1 MEKNKEINTNNE
13 EKDEKNN
20 NAQYHINRIINT
32 KFINPY
38 EVLQLSFDSNDSQI
52 KRKYKELSLL
62 IHPDKCKEE
71 KSSEAFHILD
81 EAFKTLMN
89 EDKKQYFKR
98 ILRES
103 KERVEMKR
111 EKENKIRKAKGLN
124 FLPQDTF
131 DDEVRD
137 MMKTIIQE
145 IEDKKAYSEKMKFAY
160 KKRERDLEEA
170 EKEKEQQ
177 ELKKKK
183 EWDNYRDKRVKNW
196 NRFKTKTKRSKYELK
211 PPSYKTEERNEENK
225 ITIFQQKSII

>member
-1 MEKNKEINTNNE
+1 MEINTSKE
-13 EKDEKNN
+13 EKEDKNLP
-20 NAQYHINRIINT
+20 QYHINRIINT

-38 EVLQLSFDSNDSQI
+38 EVLELPFDSNDTQI

-71 KSSEAFHILD
+71 KASDAFHIID

-111 EKENKIRKAKGLN
+111 EKENKLRRAKGLN

-131 DDEVRD
+131 DDEVRE
-137 MMKTIIQE
+137 MMKVIIQE

-170 EKEKEQQ
+170 EKEKE
-177 ELKKKK
+177 EREMKKKK

-196 NRFKTKTKRSKYELK
+196 NRFKAKPKRSKYELK

>member
-1 MEKNKEINTNNE
+1 MKYLNF
-13 EKDEKNN
+13 
-20 NAQYHINRIINT
+20 R
-32 KFINPY
+32 
-38 EVLQLSFDSNDSQI
+38 FDSNDTQI

-71 KSSEAFHILD
+71 KASDTFHIID

-111 EKENKIRKAKGLN
+111 EKENKIRKAKGLK

-196 NRFKTKTKRSKYELK
+196 NRFKAKPKRSKYELK
-211 PPSYKTEERNEENK
+211 PS
-225 ITIFQQKSII
+225 FL